1 MFLKEY
7 ATNSS
12 EDGFGREETTTT
24 TTTTTTSTSTTKID
38 AINLSDTIVV
48 AEQSMASWFWA
59 LGAVA
64 IPVGILVSVAATYYF
79 VNKCMQPI
87 HDENKNSESDKART
101 QNVRLTKKDVERVE
115 MKPFLRTAAT
125 L

>member
-1 MFLKEY
+1 MFLKES

-12 EDGFGREETTTT
+12 EDGFGREETTTAT
-24 TTTTTTSTSTTKID
+24 TTKTSTTKVD

-87 HDENKNSESDKART
+87 RDENKNSESDKART
-101 QNVRLTKKDVERVE
+101 QNVRLSKKDVERVE